1 MPLRLTSEPGPGRPP
16 DMPRIGSADSW
27 GRGLGHKDSDACRDR
42 ARDEEPAKARSS
54 CDDSDVPDDAP
65 TATVSVNNSEGQA
78 ALFIL
83 SLLGVFI
90 GLALLIAGSGALVAA
105 CLFLVP
111 SVIGVIKAP
120 RMGLVVTSDEVIVR
134 NFGRTHRIPRDEVAG
149 VAVSHGSNIT
159 GLTSVLLI
167 HRHHGKPIEAAGTAS
182 YSEAKVEAMRA
193 RVSELFPY

>member
-1 MPLRLTSEPGPGRPP
+1 MLAAIE
-16 DMPRIGSADSW
+16 
-27 GRGLGHKDSDACRDR
+27 R
-42 ARDEEPAKARSS
+42 ATRNPAKAWSS
-54 CDDSDVPDDAP
+54 CNDPDVLDDAP

-90 GLALLIAGSGALVAA
+90 GLALLVAGSEALVAA

-111 SVIGVIKAP
+111 SVIGAIRAP
-120 RMGLVVTSDEVIVR
+120 RMGLVATSDEVIVR
-134 NFGRTHRIPRDEVAG
+134 NLGRTHRIPRDDVAG
-149 VAVSHGSNIT
+149 VAVSRGSSTT

-167 HRHHGKPIEAAGTAS
+167 HRHDGKPIEAAGTAS

-193 RVSELFPY
+193 RVAELFPY

>member
-1 MPLRLTSEPGPGRPP
+1 MSRFVGPRPGHTDP
-16 DMPRIGSADSW
+16 
-27 GRGLGHKDSDACRDR
+27 DACRDR
-42 ARDEEPAKARSS
+42 AGDQEPAKAWSP
-54 CDDSDVPDDAP
+54 CDDSDVPHDAS
-65 TATVSVNNSEGQA
+65 TATVSVNSSEGQA

-90 GLALLIAGSGALVAA
+90 GLALLVAGSEALVAA

-111 SVIGVIKAP
+111 SVIGVIRAP
-120 RMGLVVTSDEVIVR
+120 RMGLIVTRDEVIVR
-134 NFGRTHRIPRDEVAG
+134 NLGRTHRIPRDEVAG
-149 VAVSHGSNIT
+149 VAICHGSNIT

-193 RVSELFPY
+193 RVAELLPY